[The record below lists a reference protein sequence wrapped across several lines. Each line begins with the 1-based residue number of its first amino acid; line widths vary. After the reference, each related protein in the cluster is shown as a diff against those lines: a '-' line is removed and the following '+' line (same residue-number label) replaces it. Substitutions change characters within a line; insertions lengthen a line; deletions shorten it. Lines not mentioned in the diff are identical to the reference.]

1 MKNNLGENIKD
12 LRKRNKMTLKVLAD
26 KTGFSISFLSQL
38 ERGKSS
44 ATLESLKKI
53 SLVFGVNP
61 GYFFS
66 EVDEEGSIISSGIL
80 ETEQMK
86 KHNIY
91 YKNLSGLMKNPTFVP
106 LLIMLEP
113 YQNEG
118 NLFQHPGQEFLY
130 VLEGQLT
137 ILIEEEIHVLSP
149 SNSIMFDSGKK
160 HYWYNYTDQPVKFL
174 CVNYDE
180 ISSL

>member
-1 MKNNLGENIKD
+1 MINNLGENIKG
-12 LRKRNKMTLKVLAD
+12 LRKQNKMTLKVLAD

-61 GYFFS
+61 GYFFN
-66 EVDEEGSIISSGIL
+66 EADEDEKIVSNRKL
-80 ETEQMK
+80 ETEQIEE
-86 KHNIY
+86 HNIY
-91 YKNLSGLMKNPTFVP
+91 YKNLSKSLESPAFAP
-106 LLIMLEP
+106 LLVILKP
-113 YQNEG
+113 NQNEG
-118 NLFQHPGQEFLY
+118 NLFKHSGQEFLY

-137 ILIEEEIHVLSP
+137 VLIDEDIHVLNS
-149 SNSIMFDSGKK
+149 SDSIMFDSNKK
-160 HYWYNYTDQPVKFL
+160 HYWYNYTNQSVKFL

-180 ISSL
+180 FLD